1 LRRSSTC
8 SSADAGGNSPT
19 DATPAAAGPRF
30 TLRQAVALGLLH
42 GPAELAPVS
51 SSGHTALLAW
61 YRGWNYGPLD
71 AGARKRFEVALHAGT
86 TAALLIVSRREL
98 ATIVRRRSPGASPG
112 LGRVVVLACIPPA
125 LAGGLLQQEIE
136 QRLGTPATI
145 AAALAGG
152 SLAMVIAER
161 HGGAGRGGS
170 DAGVLD
176 GLALGAAQAVA
187 LIPGVSRSGATR
199 AVARWRGFAPADA
212 AALSGAVGLPV
223 TLGALALKGV
233 QTRHSERSEWATL
246 GAGALAS
253 FSSTLAG
260 EAAMRR
266 IGREGSLLP
275 YAAYRLAL
283 AAAVIR
289 RLRQNGGR

>member
-1 LRRSSTC
+1 M
-8 SSADAGGNSPT
+8 
-19 DATPAAAGPRF
+19 
-30 TLRQAVALGLLH
+30 
-42 GPAELAPVS
+42 LAS
-51 SSGHTALLAW
+51 
-61 YRGWNYGPLD
+61 
-71 AGARKRFEVALHAGT
+71 
-86 TAALLIVSRREL
+86 
-98 ATIVRRRSPGASPG
+98 
-112 LGRVVVLACIPPA
+112 IPPA
-125 LAGGLLQQEIE
+125 LAGALLQNPIE
-136 QRLGTPATI
+136 RRLGTPATI

-152 SLAMVIAER
+152 SIAMVIAER
-161 HGGAGRGGS
+161 HGGGGRRNGA

-176 GLALGAAQAVA
+176 ALALGGAQAVA

-199 AVARWRGFAPADA
+199 SVARWRGFAPADA

-233 QTRHSERSEWATL
+233 QARHSERREWATL

-253 FSSTLAG
+253 FTSTLAG

>member
-1 LRRSSTC
+1 M
-8 SSADAGGNSPT
+8 
-19 DATPAAAGPRF
+19 
-30 TLRQAVALGLLH
+30 AL
-42 GPAELAPVS
+42 
-51 SSGHTALLAW
+51 
-61 YRGWNYGPLD
+61 
-71 AGARKRFEVALHAGT
+71 
-86 TAALLIVSRREL
+86 
-98 ATIVRRRSPGASPG
+98 AS
-112 LGRVVVLACIPPA
+112 IPPA
-125 LAGGLLQQEIE
+125 LAGALLQTPIE

-152 SLAMVIAER
+152 SVAMVIAER
-161 HGGAGRGGS
+161 HGGGRDGA

-176 GLALGAAQAVA
+176 ALALGGAQAVA

-199 AVARWRGFAPADA
+199 SVARWRGFAPADA

-233 QTRHSERSEWATL
+233 QARHSERREWATL

-260 EAAMRR
+260 ETAMRR
-266 IGREGSLLP
+266 IGCEGSLLP

-283 AAAVIR
+283 AAAVVR

>member
-1 LRRSSTC
+1 ML
-8 SSADAGGNSPT
+8 
-19 DATPAAAGPRF
+19 
-30 TLRQAVALGLLH
+30 
-42 GPAELAPVS
+42 
-51 SSGHTALLAW
+51 
-61 YRGWNYGPLD
+61 
-71 AGARKRFEVALHAGT
+71 
-86 TAALLIVSRREL
+86 
-98 ATIVRRRSPGASPG
+98 RRRSPDAAGR
-112 LGRVVVLACIPPA
+112 RVVALACIPPA
-125 LAGGLLQQEIE
+125 VAGALLRDPIE
-136 QRLGTPATI
+136 RRLGTPGTI

-161 HGGAGRGGS
+161 HGGTRRGVA
-170 DAGVLD
+170 DAGALD

-223 TLGALALKGV
+223 TLGALALKGA
-233 QTRHSERSEWATL
+233 QARQIERSEWAPL
-246 GAGALAS
+246 GVGALAS

-260 EAAMRR
+260 GAAMRR

-275 YAAYRLAL
+275 YAGYRLAL
-283 AAAVIR
+283 AAAVVR